1 MKDNLFDLASKL
13 NTVKVVV
20 DTKEIPFEDILE
32 IEIHWDCT
40 TLEVPATI
48 TLKDNRDLIS
58 FFTSFNKNKVEIFF
72 TDSDNETCS
81 REFYIA
87 DMKEAKGD
95 EENTKTIILDLV
107 DVISFT
113 LKNTYISKGYSC
125 KKLSDIIEDIFKIYK
140 IDELYNKEYTTRTFS
155 STTQVHDAIVIP
167 GDRSIYSFF
176 EYQMNQEGYLWYQ
189 DKKGINFKFIE
200 EIYPSKLVK
209 VPEMDFAEDI
219 ENPNY
224 KYKILD
230 MSADF
235 SDAYK
240 NLKAPRKRTY
250 TYNPVNKKNEIQ
262 TSNVEDLWDKIK
274 TSDIDEKYIQST
286 DGTCLSSVEATSN
299 LFQLSKETYF
309 FYIENASVEIFVP
322 GKNTN
327 KLLEKRGAS
336 FKGSSLH
343 IAGMT
348 EGNTILG
355 GDYIVTSIHDKI
367 LGDKMIQKILL
378 GRFNNTG
385 RVQEKGTTNA

>member
-13 NTVKVVV
+13 NAVKVVV

-48 TLKDNRDLIS
+48 TLRDNRDLIS

-72 TDSDNETCS
+72 TDSDSETCS

-95 EENTKTIILDLV
+95 EENTKTIIIDLIDIV
-107 DVISFT
+107 SFT
-113 LKNTYISKGYSC
+113 LKNTYISKGYSG
-125 KKLSDIIEDIFKIYK
+125 KKLSDIMEDIFTIYK
-140 IDELYNKEYTTRTFS
+140 IDDLYNKEYTTRTFS

-167 GDRSIYSFF
+167 GDRPIYDFF
-176 EYQMNQEGYLWYQ
+176 EYQMNHEGYLWYQ

-224 KYKILD
+224 KYKILE

-240 NLKAPRKRTY
+240 NLKHPALTSY
-250 TYNPVNKKNEIQ
+250 VYDSTVKKMKKLQANI
-262 TSNVEDLWDKIK
+262 VELWDKLK
-274 TSDIDEKYIQST
+274 TSDVDEKYIQST
-286 DGTCLSSVEATSN
+286 DGICFGRIEDVDHIYALA
-299 LFQLSKETYF
+299 KETYF